1 MVLSHRHFL
10 KHPGV
15 VSGMVVIAV
24 NVSCRDV
31 VITGQEPE
39 PQRLRVVTGYVR
51 NGSVT
56 EDLVGVCTDNT
67 ILDIGE

>member
-1 MVLSHRHFL
+1 
-10 KHPGV
+10 
-15 VSGMVVIAV
+15 MVVIAV